1 MSDLVE
7 RYRRQI
13 EVALKYANDEKP
25 AHDRILPSVFEL
37 QVGHLRDIGN
47 ELAAELSRLSALV
60 AEWQKAGAEAEAQMM
75 ALYISVSPHATYE
88 RDGKIGNRFADE
100 DHAIAG
106 LRRLSQLKDTTNADK

>member
-1 MSDLVE
+1 MS
-7 RYRRQI
+7 RYHEAPDEEMVSNPASMFNEMSAHI
-13 EVALKYANDEKP
+13 EAQ
-25 AHDRILPSVFEL
+25 S
-37 QVGHLRDIGN
+37 
-47 ELAAELSRLSALV
+47 AELSRLSALV

>member
-7 RYRRQI
+7 RL
-13 EVALKYANDEKP
+13 EAEAVWC
-25 AHDRILPSVFEL
+25 DRFTADDGLTTFGAIAAEWRESAAM
-37 QVGHLRDIGN
+37 LR
-47 ELAAELSRLSALV
+47 EAAAELSRISALV

>member
-1 MSDLVE
+1 MSDAIAE
-7 RYRRQI
+7 AIR
-13 EVALKYANDEKP
+13 EHWGEKCGE
-25 AHDRILPSVFEL
+25 FEPECPTC
-37 QVGHLRDIGN
+37 QVWA
-47 ELAAELSRLSALV
+47 EFAELSRLSALV

>member
-47 ELAAELSRLSALV
+47 ELTAELSRLSALV
-60 AEWQKAGAEAEAQMM
+60 AEWQKAAEPLLAQWD
-75 ALYISVSPHATYE
+75 AYKASTINQQDAYYCLAKGQW
-88 RDGKIGNRFADE
+88 DKWD
-100 DHAIAG
+100 
-106 LRRLSQLKDTTNADK
+106 RLSQLKDTTNADK